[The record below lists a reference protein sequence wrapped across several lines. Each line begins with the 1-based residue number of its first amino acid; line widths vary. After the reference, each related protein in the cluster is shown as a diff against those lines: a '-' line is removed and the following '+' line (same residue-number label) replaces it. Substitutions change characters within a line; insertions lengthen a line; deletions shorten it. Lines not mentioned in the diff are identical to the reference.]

1 MHIELPVE
9 LRERLHAIR
18 WFAAA
23 ATLAM
28 ILGGLIAAAVARAP
42 TQPLVWMVAFLVL
55 VTGVAQMVLAL
66 GQALLP
72 EHVPSPAWRA
82 GEWWAFNLGNLGVI
96 AGTLALRPLLV
107 AAGTALFIASLIAFY
122 IGVRGGKASWLLH
135 AFRVVLVVVSAGAC
149 VGLALSLSG
158 LRV

>member
-9 LRERLHAIR
+9 LRGRLHAIR
-18 WFAAA
+18 WFAIAATVATVAGGLVAA
-23 ATLAM
+23 A
-28 ILGGLIAAAVARAP
+28 AAHAP

-55 VTGVAQMVLAL
+55 VTGVAQLVLAL

-72 EHVPSPAWRA
+72 EHVPSSAWRA

-96 AGTLALRPLLV
+96 AGTLAERPLLV
-107 AAGTALFIASLIAFY
+107 ALGTALFIASLVAFY
-122 IGVRGGKASWLLH
+122 VGVRDGKASWLLH

-158 LRV
+158 LKV